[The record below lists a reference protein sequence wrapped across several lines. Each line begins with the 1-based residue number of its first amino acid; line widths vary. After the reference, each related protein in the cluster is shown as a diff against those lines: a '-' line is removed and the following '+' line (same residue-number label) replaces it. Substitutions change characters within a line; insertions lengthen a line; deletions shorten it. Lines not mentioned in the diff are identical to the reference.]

1 MSITK
6 KISVYPDSNKTVN
19 DWEKYYRLN
28 NYYHNNLQRFVSHL
42 IPEPA
47 SVLEVGSNGGELLRS
62 LPNKKK
68 VGVVMDN
75 SFLRITRK
83 KCPKIDFF
91 SINDLSKLHGKKF
104 DYILVNHVLSEIKD
118 VQSFIEK
125 LKLFMNQDT
134 RIVVFS
140 FNYLWKPV
148 LSFGEIIGLKRPQ
161 KFEPNWLS
169 EGDIDNLFNLDLFEK
184 VKSGRK
190 FLIPYNIPYISHIVN
205 RYFSPLPVINS
216 FSFIQYAIYRPIKS
230 KKDYSVSI
238 IIPER
243 NEAGH
248 IRGILKSLPK
258 FRKRTEVIFVEGH
271 SKDNTY
277 EVIKEEIKKYKGPLT
292 AKLFKQKGK
301 GKGDAVRLGFS
312 KARNELLMIL
322 DGDLTVGPEELPK
335 FYRAAS
341 YGQGDLIM
349 GSRLVYPMEKQ
360 AMRTLNILGNKFFSL
375 AFTFL
380 LDQKIK
386 DTLCG
391 TKVLLRKDYEM
402 IVKNRKIFGDFDPFG
417 DYDLIFGSAKLNLK
431 ILEIPIRYKQRVYG
445 TTNISRFTHGW
456 LLLKM
461 VYFAAKN
468 LKFV

>member
-6 KISVYPDSNKTVN
+6 IIPTYPVRNTAVS
-19 DWEKYYRLN
+19 DWKKYYRLN
-28 NYYHNNLQRFVSHL
+28 NYYHKNLQRFAAHL
-42 IPEPA
+42 IPSYA
-47 SVLEVGSNGGELLRS
+47 SVLEIGSNGGELLRS
-62 LPNKKK
+62 IANTEKT
-68 VGVVMDN
+68 GVVMDN
-75 SFLRITRK
+75 SFLKVAKSKYPNIS
-83 KCPKIDFF
+83 FLNV
-91 SINDLSKLHGKKF
+91 NDLTKLRGKKF
-104 DYILVNHVLSEIKD
+104 DYILVNHVLSEVVD
-118 VQSFIEK
+118 VQNFIEK
-125 LKLFMNQDT
+125 LKTYTNQDT
-134 RIVVFS
+134 RIVVF
-140 FNYLWKPV
+140 FYNYLWKPI
-148 LSFGEIIGLKRPQ
+148 LNLGEMIGLKRPQ

-169 EGDIDNLFNLDLFEK
+169 GGDIDNLFSLDSFEK

-190 FLIPYNIPYISHIVN
+190 FLIPYDIPYISDFVN
-205 RYFSPLPVINS
+205 RYISPLPIINS
-216 FSFIQYAIYRPIKS
+216 LSFIQYAIYRPIKS

-258 FRKRTEVIFVEGH
+258 FGKKTEVIFVEGH

-277 EVIKEEIKKYKGPLT
+277 DVIKEEIKKYNGPIT
-292 AKLFKQKGK
+292 AKLYKQKGK

-312 KARNELLMIL
+312 KARNELFMIL

-335 FYRAAS
+335 FYRAIS
-341 YGQGDLIM
+341 KGQGDLIM

-360 AMRTLNILGNKFFSL
+360 AMRTLNILGNKFFSV

-391 TKVLLRKDYEM
+391 TKVLLKKDYEK

-417 DYDLIFGSAKLNLK
+417 DYDLIFGSAKQNLK

-456 LLLKM
+456 LLFKM